1 METTSS
7 FLMQLIGVYILLIGL
22 IMMLRRKFFIHA
34 MHDFIYN
41 RALRFVI
48 PALELAA
55 GLALILT
62 HNVWTVGPELIVTC
76 VGWLLAIES
85 VLYLL
90 LPEKTLIKS
99 LSALNNKKMYVVGGA
114 LSMALGIY
122 LIVVGFGW

>member
-1 METTSS
+1 
-7 FLMQLIGVYILLIGL
+7 MQLIGVYVFLIGG
-22 IMMLRRKFFIHA
+22 IMMFRRKFFIHA

-41 RALRFVI
+41 RALRFLI

-62 HNVWTVGPELIVTC
+62 HNIWTLGPELIVTC
-76 VGWLLAIES
+76 VGWMMTIEA

-99 LSALNNKKMYVVGGA
+99 LSALNNKTMYVVGGA
-114 LSMALGIY
+114 LSIALGIY
-122 LIVVGFGW
+122 LIISGFGW